1 MYERGYRTWL
11 NIRDLASDNDQRI
24 RDCLSSMQTAFPKHP
39 QFPKDIKIDQV
50 FTNVAIIRGRSTWAA
65 TTDTNHVPSF
75 DQDTIFQ
82 VAWDKPTQI
91 NATPKPKNL
100 KATRVSAD
108 DREQDH
114 IPILIHAW
122 AYILPARWTEL
133 IHEAQISVLSCN
145 VNQDSGTPSN
155 TGNSSTEVD
164 IGEVEDDGAQWW
176 GAVLSNDG
184 SWDLTIQGPNGKPL
198 YSPWSIRPILNG
210 SFTIAKKITARSR
223 GAVRTP
229 TSSAAARGYL
239 SDFCSLHEIED
250 QKLVALV
257 DALLIPVAKYDGRQE
272 GSSRSRPYHM
282 DKSQFDKLLT
292 LSGNP
297 RGIKA
302 LLCSVFYEPNVECNI
317 CGIWLQGPF
326 ALLNQFSNDTALS
339 RTLIRRDPDIGAL
352 WVGAFMTDAH
362 HQCLQRAQA
371 AWWDIDRKV
380 AAWTDTPMSFSQEPI
395 SAFSGLKLKFLV
407 QTNAGYYT

>member
-1 MYERGYRTWL
+1 MQDAVRLSEQAVRAMYERGYRTWL

-100 KATRVSAD
+100 KATR
-108 DREQDH
+108 
-114 IPILIHAW
+114 
-122 AYILPARWTEL
+122 
-133 IHEAQISVLSCN
+133 
-145 VNQDSGTPSN
+145 DSGTPSN

-198 YSPWSIRPILNG
+198 YSPWSIRPVLNG

-257 DALLIPVAKYDGRQE
+257 DALLIPVAKYDG
-272 GSSRSRPYHM
+272 
-282 DKSQFDKLLT
+282 
-292 LSGNP
+292 
-297 RGIKA
+297 
-302 LLCSVFYEPNVECNI
+302 
-317 CGIWLQGPF
+317 PF
-326 ALLNQFSNDTALS
+326 ALLNQFNDDNALS

-380 AAWTDTPMSFSQEPI
+380 AAWTDTPMSFIQEPI

>member
-1 MYERGYRTWL
+1 MDRVDPRG
-11 NIRDLASDNDQRI
+11 
-24 RDCLSSMQTAFPKHP
+24 
-39 QFPKDIKIDQV
+39 
-50 FTNVAIIRGRSTWAA
+50 TN
-65 TTDTNHVPSF
+65 
-75 DQDTIFQ
+75 
-82 VAWDKPTQI
+82 
-91 NATPKPKNL
+91 
-100 KATRVSAD
+100 
-108 DREQDH
+108 
-114 IPILIHAW
+114 
-122 AYILPARWTEL
+122 
-133 IHEAQISVLSCN
+133 ISVLSCN

-164 IGEVEDDGAQWW
+164 IGEIEDDGAQWW

-198 YSPWSIRPILNG
+198 YSPWSIRPVLNG

-223 GAVRTP
+223 GAARTP

-250 QKLVALV
+250 QKL
-257 DALLIPVAKYDGRQE
+257 E

-326 ALLNQFSNDTALS
+326 ALLNQFNDDNTLS

-371 AWWDIDRKV
+371 AW
-380 AAWTDTPMSFSQEPI
+380 
-395 SAFSGLKLKFLV
+395 
-407 QTNAGYYT
+407 

>member
-1 MYERGYRTWL
+1 MQDAVRLSEQAVRAMYERGYRTWL

-50 FTNVAIIRGRSTWAA
+50 FTNVVIIRGRSTWAA

-108 DREQDH
+108 DIEQDH

-122 AYILPARWTEL
+122 AYILPARLTEL
-133 IHEAQISVLSCN
+133 IHEAQISQSL
-145 VNQDSGTPSN
+145 
-155 TGNSSTEVD
+155 
-164 IGEVEDDGAQWW
+164 
-176 GAVLSNDG
+176 
-184 SWDLTIQGPNGKPL
+184 
-198 YSPWSIRPILNG
+198 LNG

-257 DALLIPVAKYDGRQE
+257 DALIIPVAKYD
-272 GSSRSRPYHM
+272 
-282 DKSQFDKLLT
+282 
-292 LSGNP
+292 
-297 RGIKA
+297 A

-326 ALLNQFSNDTALS
+326 ALLNQFSDDNALS

-380 AAWTDTPMSFSQEPI
+380 AAWTDTPMSFIQEPI